1 MKGSRRPSPI
11 AIAALLAALTAAR
24 GAAEERPWEPRPYA
38 VTARPGRLVLET
50 PYAVFEHDLS
60 RGGAIAAVRLAN
72 GKAANILAAPV
83 ETSVRLDDGAVYR
96 DVGDPNPRVER
107 ATRGSAEVVEVE
119 CELRDSSG
127 RASGIRL
134 RSAYEY
140 RWGFVRVRKEIV
152 FPEEPLRVRE
162 VCAFA
167 AALAPSLS
175 EFGYREGTTEAEG
188 APPFSFGSCRWGRV
202 APTPGAAALS
212 ARHVPRYLVFADPG
226 VEGIEWFVGSDLHPW
241 ESALAGRR
249 GAGLATVERGRD
261 PDSILV
267 RVSPLR
273 LEDGA
278 LSLAGSR
285 VLEYRLGVPLH
296 AGRASRPWFH
306 ATFHRNRGEWVSEE
320 TIRAW
325 ASSGVRTVHCHN
337 DGDYHGDGI
346 FWRDGSYPPY
356 PPEDMAKFDR
366 TIEACRVAGIRVATY
381 FSGKELHPSTREFQ
395 ERGSEWARKDAAG
408 NIQHNFY
415 RPGSEFGAQ
424 MCLRSGWLEFLEFSI
439 DRVLSRHP
447 LDGVYYD
454 WNVALY
460 CANPLHEARGGASGE
475 GEATAAR
482 GHWDVDELLEFMEWT
497 RKRVGPDGVIIVH
510 NTTTPMLAT
519 ENFANYVVATEWG
532 YKTWSD
538 APTRLEELPL
548 EWSFAGARPRGVI
561 SYGLI
566 PAGAPRRFHRVF
578 ALEALVSGVTPWPA
592 GPDAFDVFRPLAAI
606 GEIESFRFFDWRR
619 PGARLEGAGFAASSY
634 GRPGEAFLVV
644 ANLEGRARPVR
655 LSVRASELPH
665 PLPELRSAEILEPGG
680 GEGSAPRS
688 LDAARLGGEGLEV
701 EVPADGTV
709 LIRLR

>member
-1 MKGSRRPSPI
+1 MNGRRRLSPSS
-11 AIAALLAALTAAR
+11 IAAALAALSGVSAA
-24 GAAEERPWEPRPYA
+24 GDGRPWSPVPCA
-38 VTARPGRLVLET
+38 VTGGPSRLVLET
-50 PYAVFEHDLS
+50 PYSVFEHDLS
-60 RGGAIAAVRLAN
+60 RGGAISAVRLPN
-72 GKAANILAAPV
+72 GKAANLLAGPV
-83 ETSVRLDDGAVYR
+83 ETSVRLEDGTVFR
-96 DVGDPNPRVER
+96 DVDDPNPRVVR
-107 ATRGSAEVVEVE
+107 ATKGSAEVVTIE

-127 RASGIRL
+127 RTSGIQL

-152 FPEEPLRVRE
+152 FPEEPLSVRE

-175 EFGYREGTTEAEG
+175 DFGCREGTTEAEG

-202 APTPGAAALS
+202 SPTPGSAALS

-226 VEGIEWFVGSDLHPW
+226 VEGIEWFVGSDLHQW
-241 ESALAGRR
+241 EEALAGRR
-249 GAGLATVERGRD
+249 GAGLATVERARG
-261 PDSILV
+261 PEAILV
-267 RVSPLR
+267 RVSPLH
-273 LEDGA
+273 LEEGA
-278 LSLAGSR
+278 ASLRGSR

-296 AGRASRPWFH
+296 PGRASRPWFH

-337 DGDYHGDGI
+337 DGDYNADGI

-366 TIEACRVAGIRVATY
+366 TIAACRSAGIRVATY

-424 MCLRSGWLEFLEFSI
+424 MCLRSGWLEFLESSV

-460 CANPLHEARGGASGE
+460 CANPMHEVPGDGPE
-475 GEATAAR
+475 GEARVAR

-497 RKRVGPDGVIIVH
+497 RKRVGPDGLIIVH
-510 NTTTPMLAT
+510 NTTTPMFAT

-532 YKTWSD
+532 YKAWSD

-592 GPDAFDVFRPLAAI
+592 GPEGFDVFRPLAAI
-606 GEIESFRFFDWRR
+606 GEIESFCFRDWRR
-619 PGARLEGAGFAASSY
+619 PGARLEGEGFAACSY
-634 GRPGEAFLVV
+634 GRPGESFLIV

-655 LSVRASELPH
+655 VSVRASELPH
-665 PLPELRSAEILEPGG
+665 PLAELRSAEIVEPGG
-680 GEGSAPRS
+680 GEGGAPRA
-688 LDAARLGGEGLEV
+688 LDAARLGGEGLEI
-701 EVPADGTV
+701 EVPGDGTV